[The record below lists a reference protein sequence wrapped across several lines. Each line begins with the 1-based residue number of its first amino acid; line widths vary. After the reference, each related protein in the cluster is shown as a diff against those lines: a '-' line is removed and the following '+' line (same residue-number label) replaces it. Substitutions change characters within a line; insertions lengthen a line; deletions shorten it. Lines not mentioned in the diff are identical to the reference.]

1 MEKRLSH
8 TGTGQDVIAGQ
19 VYLRYVRY
27 ICVYVLIGHRR
38 DISPFLV
45 CILSHIVGPVGLVGP
60 EGLVGPWVW

>member
-1 MEKRLSH
+1 MGNARKKTFIFKGGLPL
-8 TGTGQDVIAGQ
+8 DMLDIF
-19 VYLRYVRY
+19 
-27 ICVYVLIGHRR
+27 VLIGHRH